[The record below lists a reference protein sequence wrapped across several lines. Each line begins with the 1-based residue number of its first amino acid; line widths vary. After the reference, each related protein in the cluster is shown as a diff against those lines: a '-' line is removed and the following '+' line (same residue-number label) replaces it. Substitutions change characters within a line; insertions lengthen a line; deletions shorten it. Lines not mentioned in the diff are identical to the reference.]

1 MLIAEKIVSIAKSYI
16 GQEEVLGN
24 LGFKDAQFEDK
35 MKEAGWE
42 VGQAWCAYLGESV
55 WRQAYGE
62 SHPLYKTISRL
73 FSASALSTYYNF
85 ANSKQFKVG
94 KQAQPGA
101 LVIWKHGT
109 DPAKHTGHL
118 GIVTS
123 AGIPPTTFQSVEGNT
138 TSGNP
143 NEREGYIVAEKLHP
157 LDRLPTP
164 NGLNLVGFVYV
175 NEQ

>member
-1 MLIAEKIVSIAKSYI
+1 MLIAEKIVSIARSYI

-24 LGFKDAQFEDK
+24 LGFKDAQFEEK

-55 WRQAYGE
+55 WRQGYGE

-85 ANSKQFKVG
+85 ANSKQFKTGSVPY
-94 KQAQPGA
+94 PGA

-123 AGIPPTTFQSVEGNT
+123 AADTTFLSVEGNT
-138 TSGNP
+138 TGDDP
-143 NEREGYIVAEKLHP
+143 NMREGYIVAEKKHNLFAP
-157 LDRLPTP
+157 ASPK
-164 NGLNLVGFVYV
+164 GLNLVGFVYV